1 MKKFKFSAI
10 ALVVF
15 SLNGIASNEV
25 EVSENLSNQVMKNEK
40 NIQIIPE
47 EKTCGQKY
55 LEDFERLENLGLT
68 FEAAGAIAFHN
79 FQKCTGTL

>member
-1 MKKFKFSAI
+1 MKKYILSV
-10 ALVVF
+10 LVAVAF
-15 SLNGIASNEV
+15 SLNGVASNDV
-25 EVSENLSNQVMKNEK
+25 EVFENLSNKDMQNEK